1 MKNRYL
7 WQLKKDVNERLNPI
21 KTVIYNKDIIL
32 VDDSIVSGTTM
43 KKIIKMLRNTGAK
56 SIHVRISCP
65 PLIKNC
71 DLNDS
76 LSNRDIFIAL
86 EAKIRNFDNFNEEMR
101 KYIDADS
108 LKYQTIE
115 SLIDAIGISDTKIC
129 TICLKEICDLNEE
142 IIRNNVVF
150 V

>member
-1 MKNRYL
+1 
-7 WQLKKDVNERLNPI
+7 
-21 KTVIYNKDIIL
+21 
-32 VDDSIVSGTTM
+32 
-43 KKIIKMLRNTGAK
+43 MLRTVGAK

-86 EAKIRNFDNFNEEMR
+86 ETKIRDFDNFDEEMR

-108 LKYQTIE
+108 LKYQKFE
-115 SLIDAIGISDTKIC
+115 DLIQAIGRSKNEIC
-129 TICLKEICDLNEE
+129 SICLKEICEIDEE
-142 IIRNNVVF
+142 ILRNKITIT
-150 V
+150 